1 MLNQWRY
8 WRKLFFCRFYSLTR
22 LANIACGGHVGN
34 AQTMAQAVLL
44 CKTYKVRVSAHI
56 SYKDRKNFG
65 RKTIFVPPTQLKKE
79 LISQISLLDKICKR
93 QQTPLEFIK
102 PHGALYNDAV
112 NEDAVFEIIAETLFQ
127 YNPKLIWIF
136 FSSKHNL
143 HFKTKAQKYGLKL
156 LWEAFPDREYY
167 QGKLLDRT
175 EKRAVL
181 QDTKQIIA
189 RALQLKKKQTIL
201 DYEKKILPIKAQTIC
216 LHSDNPASIVAASCI
231 RKKYLI

>member
-1 MLNQWRY
+1 MLINGDTGEN
-8 WRKLFFCRFYSLTR
+8 YSSADFIPL
-22 LANIACGGHVGN
+22 LDIANIACGGHVGN
-34 AQTMAQAVLL
+34 EQTMAQAVLL

-167 QGKLLDRT
+167 HY
-175 EKRAVL
+175 
-181 QDTKQIIA
+181 
-189 RALQLKKKQTIL
+189 LKKEQS
-201 DYEKKILPIKAQTIC
+201 YKIQNKL
-216 LHSDNPASIVAASCI
+216 
-231 RKKYLI
+231 